1 MNFLH
6 AFTSACSF
14 CSQSVIQSSNLL
26 LMFLYLTIIIILRMW
41 IFYEQILYETEPCCQ
56 IFAIAAGWEGSK
68 NDVIKLV
75 IFGNTPD
82 SQPYNF
88 QLLKE
93 QRGYLKTFPSAIT
106 RIENCWEILFYFAR
120 KRTLFLKMHLT
131 VLFCRLLCT

>member
-1 MNFLH
+1 M
-6 AFTSACSF
+6 SKYS
-14 CSQSVIQSSNLL
+14 
-26 LMFLYLTIIIILRMW
+26 
-41 IFYEQILYETEPCCQ
+41 ETGPFCQ

-93 QRGYLKTFPSAIT
+93 QRGYLKTFPSAII
-106 RIENCWEILFYFAR
+106 RIENC
-120 KRTLFLKMHLT
+120 
-131 VLFCRLLCT
+131 